1 MTKKQLVYQIE
12 YYPRIKDILLFSL
25 YIAFEHCD
33 SIEGEHLLMAQGY
46 SDGSIGMSLAQNGL
60 ELFNLLGHAFPITAL
75 TFISGSRS
83 SGDVFL
89 ASGSED
95 GQLSFW
101 DLNSRYKCTIM

>member
-1 MTKKQLVYQIE
+1 
-12 YYPRIKDILLFSL
+12 
-25 YIAFEHCD
+25 
-33 SIEGEHLLMAQGY
+33 MAQGH
-46 SDGSIGMSLAQNGL
+46 SDGSIGLSLAQTGL

-75 TFISGSRS
+75 AFISGSKS

-101 DLNSRYKCTIM
+101 DLNSRYGLFERTRGHVRFARSPLVKYPSGRFF

>member
-1 MTKKQLVYQIE
+1 
-12 YYPRIKDILLFSL
+12 
-25 YIAFEHCD
+25 
-33 SIEGEHLLMAQGY
+33 MAQGY

-101 DLNSRYKCTIM
+101 DLNSRYTCTKFSHVFSHIIC